1 MPEFFQTFT
10 DQLSVSTLNIVG
22 ALVILLIGWIVAL
35 IIAAII
41 RGLLKRTKLDDMISK
56 WLTQD
61 EETPVNAARVV
72 GKAVYYL
79 LMLFVLVAFFQRL
92 GLTMVTE
99 PINAFLT
106 QILAYAPRI
115 LGAALIAL
123 VAWVLATV
131 LKFVTVKAL
140 DATKLDERLRSGAG
154 IEEEETSF
162 SQSIGNALFWFI
174 FLLFLPGIL
183 GALGM
188 QGLVGPVQDMFDDLL
203 AVIPNI
209 IGAGIILLVGWFVA
223 KIVRQILTNLLA
235 ATGIDNLNEQLNLQE
250 QKLSA
255 IIGVVVY
262 ALIMIQ
268 VVIAALDTLAIE
280 SISGPATRMLSTV
293 WETIPELV
301 AAVIVLGVSYYIGLW
316 VKNLVSNLLASVG
329 FNRVLVWI
337 GLGSQP
343 EDGKQSPSEVA
354 GMLVL
359 VGIMLF
365 AAVEAADILGLTIVS
380 GLVAEVIAFAGQALV
395 AVIIFGAGLYLANVA
410 EKVVLSTN
418 VSNAKLLS
426 RFTKGAIIVLV
437 IAMALGQLGVA
448 NEIVNLAFGL
458 LLGAVAVAIALSFGL
473 GSREIA
479 ARKVEG
485 WLETVEEPEETR

>member
-41 RGLLKRTKLDDMISK
+41 RGVLKRTKLDDKISE

-154 IEEEETSF
+154 IEEGETSF

-188 QGLVGPVQDMFDDLL
+188 QGLVAPVQDMFDDLL

-235 ATGIDNLNEQLNLQE
+235 ATGIDNLNEQLNLRE

-293 WETIPELV
+293 WETIPDLV

-343 EDGKQSPSEVA
+343 EEGKQSPSEVA

-380 GLVAEVIAFAGQALV
+380 ELVAEVIAFAGQALV

-418 VSNAKLLS
+418 VSNANLLS

-485 WLETVEEPEETR
+485 WLETVQEPEETR